1 MPNTPTTAERAA
13 RRARAR
19 ERTARE
25 REEVTPDDERR
36 RPGRPPRVGDDAGS
50 ATVRASALDL
60 YLPKI
65 REPNEKD
72 LIALFEF
79 EILEEIEGRPTYT
92 KLKRLRTQLIRNALK
107 VESMFGGGKTGHLGM
122 VLKAELFAKR
132 NGTVPWVV
140 PESRGM
146 FPSFPMGLTDDD
158 KRTIILEFIKQ
169 EEHIKIAKK
178 MEILLRNQIVKAV
191 HDDYISE
198 LRDDFM
204 EYDERSVLE
213 ILNHLFTN
221 YGTIGIKLKDE
232 TMELFRS
239 EPDWDSPIDK
249 YYNRQQE
256 CQKTMADSTVPI
268 SDALMVDTLVT
279 HVAKSGILSRARQK
293 WEQHILETPDDNN
306 WRFAKDYFR
315 GKLKSKEDAEED
327 TGLEGGAAFQAK
339 KQVRFEE
346 EDLKM
351 EAKEEIKKELRDE
364 IVDKMGSSLTS
375 IAMAAS
381 EKECNTAQTNQT
393 IAALTATNAT
403 LSAKLNIVIDKNQ
416 RLEDEVKRLSQ
427 GTTARV
433 PGVNKTPD
441 ETASGATW
449 ENPAWER
456 NSNNKL
462 CKTTKG
468 QKHLKRFTFF
478 ADKQYCSHCKENV
491 FHLPRYCK
499 KNPNFQ
505 RKTAER
511 K

>member
-1 MPNTPTTAERAA
+1 M
-13 RRARAR
+13 
-19 ERTARE
+19 
-25 REEVTPDDERR
+25 TPDEEHRR
-36 RPGRPPRVGDDAGS
+36 GPGRPPMGGDDAGG

-65 REPNEKD
+65 REPKEKD

-79 EILEEIEGRPTYT
+79 EILDKIEGRPNYK

-122 VLKAELFAKR
+122 VLKADLFDKR
-132 NGTVPWVV
+132 DGTVPWVV

-178 MEILLRNQIVKAV
+178 MEILLRNQIIKAV

-198 LRDDFM
+198 LKDDFM

-256 CQKTMADSTVPI
+256 CQKIMADSTVPI
-268 SDALMVDTLVT
+268 SDALMTDTLVS

-293 WEQHILETPDDNN
+293 WEQHIRESPEDNN
-306 WRFAKDYFR
+306 WKFAKDYFR
-315 GKLKSKEDAEED
+315 SKLKSQEDAEED
-327 TGLEGGAAFQAK
+327 TGLESGTAYQAK
-339 KQVRFEE
+339 KSVHFKDD
-346 EDLKM
+346 EDLKR
-351 EAKEEIKKELRDE
+351 EAKEEIKKELRE
-364 IVDKMGSSLTS
+364 EMVDQVGSSLNS
-375 IAMAAS
+375 IAMAAT
-381 EKECNTAQTNQT
+381 EKESNTAQTNQT
-393 IAALTATNAT
+393 IAALTATNAA
-403 LSAKLNIVIDKNQ
+403 LSAKLNIVIDKSQ
-416 RLEDEVKRLSQ
+416 RLEDEVQRLSQ
-427 GTTARV
+427 GTTAIV
-433 PGVNKTPD
+433 PGGNKTPD
-441 ETASGATW
+441 ETTSGTTGDS
-449 ENPAWER
+449 PAWER
-456 NSNNKL
+456 NANGKW
-462 CKTTKG
+462 CKTTRG
-468 QKHLKRFTFF
+468 PKHLKKFTFF
-478 ADKQYCSHCKENV
+478 VDKQYCAYCKENV
-491 FHLPRYCK
+491 YHLPRFCK

-505 RKTAER
+505 GKPAER